1 MESSSLDT
9 LTGLLHALGTP
20 AALVRAGA
28 LLATNE
34 DFERLHGIGAAAR
47 RVEDVVT
54 ADAWPSTRAWL
65 ESALAT
71 PAPVG
76 PHRSRLRGPEGA
88 ALEVELASIPV
99 AGMGG
104 LSLVL
109 VRLRDPVA
117 VRAGMIAE
125 LRDHFGELIDAA
137 EEMVVVHAVDGRILF
152 ANRAAQL
159 LVGRS
164 EDALIGRDVKD
175 FVPAGQHAA
184 VRERAAT
191 RVAGVSRRMYSYE
204 VTVIDAAGHPR
215 RLEVSSGPILS
226 GGAPIAVLVIGRF
239 GETRASRE
247 QALETE
253 RDAALE
259 ANQEKRDFLAH
270 FSHEVRT
277 PINVIFGMTEMALDL
292 DLSDEAREHIDRARF
307 AAGTL
312 LGLVDDVLEFSRIE
326 ARTYALRPRPFQVR
340 EQVVATVHALAPI
353 AGGRGLLLTHDVA
366 PTVPETLVG
375 DPDRL
380 RQILLNLISNAIKCT
395 PAGAVR
401 VRVAEASS
409 PTPAG
414 HHLRFSVSDTGVGI
428 AVDQRARIF
437 QPFQQIPNGNG
448 TGTGTGLGLA
458 IVRELVDLLGGQIWV
473 ESEPGRG
480 STFHFDAVFAST
492 AAS

>member
-1 MESSSLDT
+1 MDPSSLDT
-9 LTGLLHALGTP
+9 LTGLLRALGAP
-20 AALVRAGA
+20 AALVRSGA

-34 DFERLHGIGAAAR
+34 DFERLHGVGDAAR

-54 ADAWPSTRAWL
+54 VDAWPSTRVWL
-65 ESALAT
+65 EKALAT
-71 PAPVG
+71 SAPVG
-76 PHRSRLRGPEGA
+76 PHLSRLRGPAGA
-88 ALEVELASIPV
+88 EVDVELASVPV

-137 EEMVVVHAVDGRILF
+137 EEMVVVHAIDGRILF
-152 ANRAAQL
+152 ANRAAQV

-164 EDALIGRDVKD
+164 EDTLLGCNVKD
-175 FVPAGQHAA
+175 FTPVGQHAA

-204 VTVIDAAGHPR
+204 VTVIDAAGQPQQI
-215 RLEVSSGPILS
+215 EISSGPILS
-226 GGAPIAVLVIGRF
+226 GGEPIAVLVIGRF
-239 GETRASRE
+239 TEKRAARE
-247 QALETE
+247 RVLEDE

-259 ANQEKRDFLAH
+259 ANQGKREFLAH

-353 AGGRGLLLTHDVA
+353 ATGRGLALTHDIA
-366 PTVPETLVG
+366 PSVPENLVG

-395 PAGAVR
+395 PAGAVH
-401 VRVAEASS
+401 VQVAEASS

-428 AVDQRARIF
+428 AIDQRARIF
-437 QPFQQIPNGNG
+437 QPFQQIANG

-473 ESEPGRG
+473 ESEPGHG
-480 STFHFDAVFAST
+480 STFHFDAVFAPTVVS
-492 AAS
+492 